1 MAMRR
6 LIVVAAALGTV
17 AAITLLLGAT
27 ATVSLALM
35 ALTAMV
41 PVALPA
47 IGEVVNQ
54 KGGVFNIGLEG
65 IMLIASA
72 TAVYTAELGG
82 SGLVGLGGGIIAGA
96 IVALVF
102 GLAVT
107 YGRANQ
113 TIAGL
118 GLNFFGIGAVAFL
131 IFEIWG
137 APGFHRVPAE
147 IRIEP
152 LATPFGLLR
161 WMSLVAV
168 LVPVLI
174 VALLHHTPFGLRLR
188 AVGHNALVSDVSGVD
203 VYRLRLAACVLG
215 GALAGLGGA
224 YMSLDWSGL
233 TSIDL
238 IAGRGFVAMACVVF
252 SGLNPWRAVAAALV
266 FSLFNALG
274 LWLQVEPWARPLMAR
289 GGSSLF
295 LMLPYAA
302 VLLLLVAAPARQ
314 LFPKEIGRAYS
325 RP

>member
-1 MAMRR
+1 MSR
-6 LIVVAAALGTV
+6 LVAALAVLAGAAAL
-17 AAITLLLGAT
+17 TLLRGPV

-35 ALTAMV
+35 ALAAMV
-41 PVALPA
+41 PIALPA

-65 IMLIASA
+65 IMLIASVA
-72 TAVYTAELGG
+72 AVYAAERGG
-82 SGLVGLGGGIIAGA
+82 NGLVGLGGGLLSGA
-96 IVALVF
+96 AVALLF

-137 APGFHRVPAE
+137 APGFHRVPEAL
-147 IRIEP
+147 RIQP
-152 LATPFGLLR
+152 LATPAGLLR
-161 WMSLVAV
+161 WLSVVAV
-168 LVPVLI
+168 LTPVL
-174 VALLHHTPFGLRLR
+174 VVGLLQHTPFGLRLR
-188 AVGHNALVSDVSGVD
+188 AVGHNALVSDVSGIA

-224 YMSLDWSGL
+224 YMSLDWIGL
-233 TSIDL
+233 ASIDL
-238 IAGRGFVAMACVVF
+238 IAGRGFVALACVVF
-252 SGLNPWRAVAAALV
+252 SGLNPWRAVAAAFV
-266 FSLFNALG
+266 FSVFNALG

-289 GGSSLF
+289 GGSALF
-295 LMLPYAA
+295 LMLPYAS
-302 VLLLLVAAPARQ
+302 VLALLVASPAREA
-314 LFPKEIGRAYS
+314 FPREIGRPYE